1 MVNVVLHGELRQHGD
16 RRRSIEATG
25 RTASQIVADLGIPAA
40 ETAAFV
46 VNGEQVDGDA
56 VLRDGDTLELLPA
69 ISGGAA
75 GALEGIRV
83 VDLTRALAGPYC
95 TLLLADHGADVVKIE
110 IPGAGDETREW
121 APPAI
126 NGVSAYYLAINRNK
140 RSVTCDLKHPDGKA
154 ILERLVERADV
165 VVENFSPGVLA
176 RLGFPDDRIRAMNR
190 RAIVCHIS
198 GFGQDGPGRAW
209 AAYDL
214 VVQGMGGVMSL
225 TGEPGGDPV
234 MVGVPQADMV
244 AGMFA
249 AFAIVAALEA
259 RHRTG
264 QGQVIDAT
272 MIGGQVAL
280 LSRQAARYFA
290 DGTIPRPEGNVH
302 ASIVPYQTFRA
313 QDGFVNVCC
322 ANNAL
327 FERLC
332 HALDL
337 DELLDDARFADNGS
351 RVQHRASL
359 IPLLEARI
367 GSIPKG
373 EIVRKLREANVPV
386 GPINDLGEVFA
397 DPVVR
402 HLGLIAESDHPV
414 AGRVR
419 APGIPVRLSETPPS
433 VRRHPP
439 LLGEHTD
446 EVLTDLGYTAAEIA
460 RLRADG
466 AV

>member
-1 MVNVVLHGELRQHGD
+1 MRQ
-16 RRRSIEATG
+16 E
-25 RTASQIVADLGIPAA
+25 
-40 ETAAFV
+40 
-46 VNGEQVDGDA
+46 
-56 VLRDGDTLELLPA
+56 
-69 ISGGAA
+69 
-75 GALEGIRV
+75 GALAGIHV

-110 IPGAGDETREW
+110 IPGAGDETRGW
-121 APPAI
+121 APPHM

-140 RSVTCDLKHPDGKA
+140 RSVTCDLKTPEGKE
-154 ILERLVERADV
+154 IIERLIERGDV
-165 VVENFSPGVLA
+165 VVENFSPGVMA
-176 RLGFPDDRIRAMNR
+176 RLGFPDDRIRAINR

-225 TGEPGGDPV
+225 TGHVGDEPT

-249 AFAIVAALEA
+249 AFAIAAALEA

-264 QGQVIDAT
+264 EGQVIDAS
-272 MIGGQVAL
+272 MLGGQVAL

-290 DGTIPRPEGNVH
+290 DGTVPGPEGNVH
-302 ASIVPYQTFRA
+302 SSIVPYQTFRA
-313 QDGFVNVCC
+313 ADGFVNVCC

-332 HALDL
+332 RAIDL
-337 DELLDDARFADNGS
+337 EELLDDPRFADNTS
-351 RVQHRASL
+351 RVEHRDAL
-359 IPLLEARI
+359 VPLLEARI
-367 GSIPKG
+367 GRIQKA
-373 EIVRKLREANVPV
+373 EVVRKLRAANVPV
-386 GPINDLGEVFA
+386 GPISDLAEVFS

-402 HLGLIAESDHPV
+402 HLGLVAEVDHPV

-419 APGIPVRLSETPPS
+419 APGIPVRFSDTPGS
-433 VRRHPP
+433 VRRYPP

-446 EVLTDLGYTAAEIA
+446 EVLQDLGYTVAEIA
-460 RLRADG
+460 KLRSDG
-466 AV
+466 AI